1 VSTPSL
7 IAKDSRPSTGP
18 APGEPEG
25 ARPAGL
31 GQAALAV
38 EVHDVQRHFGQRAVL
53 RGIDLTVTPG
63 EILVIVGQSGCGKS
77 TLLRAIGGLDRGY
90 GGHVAVTGRVAFGF
104 QDARLL
110 PWARVWANVVFGV
123 SGSQTELRERALE
136 SLRAVGLED
145 HADAWPGN
153 LSGGEAQR
161 VALARALT
169 RDPAVLLLD
178 EPFGAL
184 DALTRL
190 RMQALVSDLWR
201 THGFALVLV
210 THDVEEAV
218 LLADRIAV
226 LDAGVVS
233 DLIEVEMP
241 RPRSRRDERFESLRL
256 RILED
261 LGVSE
266 IDASISSHAD

>member
-1 VSTPSL
+1 MSALDT
-7 IAKDSRPSTGP
+7 IARRTTAVAARGVERRF
-18 APGEPEG
+18 GE
-25 ARPAGL
+25 RTVL
-31 GQAALAV
+31 
-38 EVHDVQRHFGQRAVL
+38 QR
-53 RGIDLTVTPG
+53 IDLEVAAG

-77 TLLRAIGGLDRGY
+77 TLLRAIGGLDDGY
-90 GGHVAVTGRVAFGF
+90 TGEVDVDGRVAFGF

-110 PWARVWANVVFGV
+110 PWARVWENVVFGV
-123 SGSQTELRERALE
+123 PGTKAERRTQALKALADVALE
-136 SLRAVGLED
+136 D
-145 HADAWPGN
+145 QADAWPAT

-190 RMQALVSDLWR
+190 RMQALVNGLWR
-201 THGFALVLV
+201 EHGFAIVLV
-210 THDVEEAV
+210 THDVEEAI

-226 LDAGVVS
+226 LDRGVVS
-233 DLIEVEMP
+233 DLITVDLP
-241 RPRSRRDERFESLRL
+241 RPRSRLNERFEALRV

-261 LGVSE
+261 LGVSD
-266 IDASISSHAD
+266 IDARLSAHSD

>member
-1 VSTPSL
+1 MSATEIVSNGTRIS
-7 IAKDSRPSTGP
+7 KP
-18 APGEPEG
+18 AVRQHGF
-25 ARPAGL
+25 
-31 GQAALAV
+31 AV
-38 EVHDVQRHFGQRAVL
+38 EAHGVQRSFGERVVL
-53 RGIDLTVTPG
+53 RGVDLTVAPG

-77 TLLRAIGGLDRGY
+77 TLLRAIGRLDSGYRGQID
-90 GGHVAVTGRVAFGF
+90 VQGRVAFGF

-110 PWARVWANVVFGV
+110 PWARVWANVIFGV
-123 SGSQTELRERALE
+123 SGPKAQLRARALE
-136 SLRAVGLED
+136 ALRAVGLES

-226 LDAGVVS
+226 LDGGTVA
-233 DLIEVEMP
+233 DLIDVDMP
-241 RPRSRRDERFESLRL
+241 RPRSRRHERFESLRV

-261 LGVSE
+261 LGVSD
-266 IDASISSHAD
+266 IDASLSSHAD

>member
-1 VSTPSL
+1 MSTVTTT
-7 IAKDSRPSTGP
+7 AST
-18 APGEPEG
+18 AT
-25 ARPAGL
+25 RPAT
-31 GQAALAV
+31 AV
-38 EVHDVQRHFGQRAVL
+38 VVRDVERTFVDRTVLHDVNLSVGA
-53 RGIDLTVTPG
+53 G

-77 TLLRAIGGLDRGY
+77 TLLRAIGGLDTGFT
-90 GGHVAVTGRVAFGF
+90 GQIDVAGRVAFGF

-110 PWARVWANVVFGV
+110 PWARVWENVVFGV
-123 SGSQTELRERALE
+123 PGRKAERRERAIAAL
-136 SLRAVGLED
+136 SDVGLEN
-145 HADAWPGN
+145 HADAWPAT

-169 RDPAVLLLD
+169 RDPSVLLLD

-190 RMQALVSDLWR
+190 RMQALVSRLWR
-201 THGFALVLV
+201 DRGFSIVLV

-226 LDAGVVS
+226 LDSGGVA
-233 DLIEVEMP
+233 DLFEVEMP
-241 RPRSRRDERFESLRL
+241 RPRSRRDERFEALRV

-266 IDASISSHAD
+266 IDASLSSHDA